1 MGQSTS
7 SARAAAMAADPG
19 ITTVSHR
26 VSTATVDPDLAALR
40 RLPQVAPL
48 LRPQTG
54 VSSLFGSAPYS
65 ATPSAVSSF
74 FGSASA
80 TTTPS
85 AVLPELNAR
94 NVSLLCREFAALS
107 RHAALP
113 ICEEQRA
120 ITKKMSGVEALCTR
134 VLYLIALRSSEFSTS
149 AATLR
154 ELRAVRAGART
165 LGDDVREATRRVEA
179 LEARL
184 MQLTPGGRSFAT
196 ADDVRNLLVSAV
208 SLADKLEEWNR
219 H

>member
-1 MGQSTS
+1 
-7 SARAAAMAADPG
+7 MAADPG

-48 LRPQTG
+48 LRPQTA
-54 VSSLFGSAPYS
+54 VSSLFGSAPSS
-65 ATPSAVSSF
+65 ATPSAMNSL
-74 FGSASA
+74 FGSAS
-80 TTTPS
+80 S
-85 AVLPELNAR
+85 SVLPELNAR

-154 ELRAVRAGART
+154 ELRAVRDGART
-165 LGDDVREATRRVEA
+165 LGDDIREATRRVEA

-208 SLADKLEEWNR
+208 SLADKLEERDR

>member
-48 LRPQTG
+48 LRPQTA
-54 VSSLFGSAPYS
+54 VSSLFGSAPSS
-65 ATPSAVSSF
+65 ATPSAMNSL
-74 FGSASA
+74 FGSAS
-80 TTTPS
+80 S
-85 AVLPELNAR
+85 SVLPELNAR

-154 ELRAVRAGART
+154 ELRAVRDGART

-196 ADDVRNLLVSAV
+196 ADDVRNLLVTAV
-208 SLADKLEEWNR
+208 SLADKLEERNR

>member
-1 MGQSTS
+1 
-7 SARAAAMAADPG
+7 MAADPG

-48 LRPQTG
+48 LRPQTAASSLFG
-54 VSSLFGSAPYS
+54 SVPSSATPSAMSSLFGSA
-65 ATPSAVSSF
+65 SS
-74 FGSASA
+74 S
-80 TTTPS
+80 
-85 AVLPELNAR
+85 VLPELNAR

-184 MQLTPGGRSFAT
+184 MQLTPGGTSFAT
-196 ADDVRNLLVSAV
+196 ADDERTLLVTAV
-208 SLADKLEEWNR
+208 SLADKLRNGAGIER
-219 H
+219 

>member
-48 LRPQTG
+48 LRPQTAASSLFG
-54 VSSLFGSAPYS
+54 SVPSSATPSAMSSLFGSA
-65 ATPSAVSSF
+65 SS
-74 FGSASA
+74 S
-80 TTTPS
+80 
-85 AVLPELNAR
+85 VLPELNAR

-184 MQLTPGGRSFAT
+184 MQLTPGGTSFAT
-196 ADDVRNLLVSAV
+196 ADDERTLLVTAV
-208 SLADKLEEWNR
+208 SLADKLEER
-219 H
+219 SRP

>member
-1 MGQSTS
+1 
-7 SARAAAMAADPG
+7 MAADPG

-48 LRPQTG
+48 LRPQTAASSLFG
-54 VSSLFGSAPYS
+54 SVPSSATPSAMSSLFGSA
-65 ATPSAVSSF
+65 SS
-74 FGSASA
+74 S
-80 TTTPS
+80 
-85 AVLPELNAR
+85 VLPELNAR

-184 MQLTPGGRSFAT
+184 MQLTPGGTSFAT
-196 ADDVRNLLVSAV
+196 ADDERTLLVTAV
-208 SLADKLEEWNR
+208 SLADKLEER
-219 H
+219 SRP

>member
-48 LRPQTG
+48 LRPQTA
-54 VSSLFGSAPYS
+54 VSSLFGSAPSS
-65 ATPSAVSSF
+65 ATPSAMNSL
-74 FGSASA
+74 FGSAS
-80 TTTPS
+80 S
-85 AVLPELNAR
+85 SVLPELNAR

-184 MQLTPGGRSFAT
+184 MQLTPGGTSLT
-196 ADDVRNLLVSAV
+196 ADDERTLLVTAV
-208 SLADKLEEWNR
+208 SLADKLEERSR

>member
-1 MGQSTS
+1 
-7 SARAAAMAADPG
+7 MAADPG

-48 LRPQTG
+48 LRPQTAASSLFG
-54 VSSLFGSAPYS
+54 SVPSSATPSAMSSLFGSA
-65 ATPSAVSSF
+65 SS
-74 FGSASA
+74 S
-80 TTTPS
+80 
-85 AVLPELNAR
+85 VLPELNAR

-154 ELRAVRAGART
+154 ELRAVRDGART
-165 LGDDVREATRRVEA
+165 LNDDVREATRRVEA

-208 SLADKLEEWNR
+208 SLADKLEERNR